1 MLFIP
6 MTNKSYFSYHM
17 LFTIIKEIMNN
28 HNLKFVND
36 NIMVM
41 TDFELSLRNALKEMF
56 LISYLEV

>member
-1 MLFIP
+1 MLFI
-6 MTNKSYFSYHM
+6 K
-17 LFTIIKEIMNN
+17 IKEIMNN

>member
-1 MLFIP
+1 
-6 MTNKSYFSYHM
+6 M

-41 TDFELSLRNALKEMF
+41 ADFELSLRNALKEIF
-56 LISYLEV
+56 PNFTLKGLN